1 VPITPTLRDLTDR
14 TIAIDINAPAEP
26 AAGEGTVTP
35 DPKRIAT
42 DDVTFGSLASPTP
55 SSPTPM
61 LEAPPA
67 QAPASSNGDASLLA
81 SYRQRIGEF
90 LGGFMGSKET
100 AIADP
105 GILELFARSLDVV
118 QETVTRFRLAAQPPD
133 LVIPI
138 PRNACAFYE
147 FHRAEEL
154 IELGRERTRA
164 ALKEF
169 HPANKR

>member
-1 VPITPTLRDLTDR
+1 SK
-14 TIAIDINAPAEP
+14 IAS
-26 AAGEGTVTP
+26 
-35 DPKRIAT
+35 
-42 DDVTFGSLASPTP
+42 DDVTFGSLASPSP
-55 SSPTPM
+55 SSPTPV
-61 LEAPPA
+61 LEAPPD
-67 QAPASSNGDASLLA
+67 QSPAVTTGDGSLLA
-81 SYRQRIGEF
+81 SYRQRIGDF
-90 LGGFMGSKET
+90 FASFMGSKET

-133 LVIPI
+133 LVVPI